1 MSEFINTIDLLGDE
15 VVLDSFIDGSITEF
29 KDDVITTIN
38 KGTFLNLTKLVNLV
52 IPNVT
57 TIKSD
62 SISSCSSLIT
72 LDLPSVTSIGDRLC
86 NFCSNLEV
94 LIFRSHFSI
103 ESGVTSAL
111 ASTKIA
117 NKQGYI
123 YVLREDV
130 DTLKT
135 HNQFKNFS
143 SQIRALEDYTVD
155 GTTTGA
161 LDESKI

>member
-15 VVLDSFIDGSITEF
+15 VVLDSLIDGSITEY
-29 KDDVITTIN
+29 KDDVITTMGRSALGKLSN
-38 KGTFLNLTKLVNLV
+38 LVNLV
-52 IPNVT
+52 VPNVT
-57 TIKSD
+57 TIETEA
-62 SISSCSSLIT
+62 ITNCPSLTT
-72 LDLPSVTSIGDRLC
+72 LDLPSVTSIGDRFC

-94 LIFRSHFSI
+94 LIFRSHFSLDDV
-103 ESGVTSAL
+103 GSAL

-117 NKQGYI
+117 NKQGYM

-130 DTLKT
+130 DALKT
-135 HNQFKNFS
+135 INPFKDFS

-161 LDESKI
+161 LDENKI